1 VGAESKEGIEG
12 NFNLMKNQNPDCE
25 AAIFWLCIMHKI
37 HFIVSAN
44 CQWRVQSRKNVAGEF
59 SIMENTKSVREIL
72 AYPYSATV
80 FAILLLGL

>member
-1 VGAESKEGIEG
+1 
-12 NFNLMKNQNPDCE
+12 
-25 AAIFWLCIMHKI
+25 MHKI
-37 HFIVSAN
+37 HYIVSAN

-72 AYPYSATV
+72 AYLYSATV

>member
-25 AAIFWLCIMHKI
+25 VSIF
-37 HFIVSAN
+37 VSAN

-72 AYPYSATV
+72 AYLYSATV